1 VLRRADGPALPTAVA
16 VYQQHDGDGAA
27 ALQVAAQIAVS
38 KRLPLMLAGGHGRR
52 DRGMVAE
59 LGKHGIDAD
68 AGEVPDGALIVGTVA
83 DSDAHLV
90 VHARRDDEA
99 DNIDEWASLVSA
111 ERQA

>member
-1 VLRRADGPALPTAVA
+1 
-16 VYQQHDGDGAA
+16 
-27 ALQVAAQIAVS
+27 
-38 KRLPLMLAGGHGRR
+38 
-52 DRGMVAE
+52 MVAE